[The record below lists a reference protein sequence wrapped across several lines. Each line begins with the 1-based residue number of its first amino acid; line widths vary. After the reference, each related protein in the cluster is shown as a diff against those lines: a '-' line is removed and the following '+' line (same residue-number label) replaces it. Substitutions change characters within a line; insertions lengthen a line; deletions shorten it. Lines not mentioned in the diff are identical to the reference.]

1 MEKIFSPRC
10 YMDYVFRLNVLGI
23 LLVWFL
29 NCIANVFLKMYH
41 MTDEIMAG
49 EEPIRKFLA

>member
-1 MEKIFSPRC
+1 
-10 YMDYVFRLNVLGI
+10 MDYVFRLNVLGI